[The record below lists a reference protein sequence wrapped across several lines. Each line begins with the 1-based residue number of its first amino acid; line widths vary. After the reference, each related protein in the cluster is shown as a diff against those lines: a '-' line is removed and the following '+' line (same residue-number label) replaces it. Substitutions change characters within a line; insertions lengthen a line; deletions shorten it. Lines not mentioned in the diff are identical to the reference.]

1 MLAFEALE
9 IGIPEVG
16 FGQDAH
22 HVPVVGDLFRPVL
35 VQTEGAPAK
44 LVDAHVRGD
53 GGQIHKDVDSACVP
67 TLTKE
72 PTCAHDA
79 LRDALLEE
87 FGQHPGVVAWNPIL
101 ADAPDAMV
109 TAEDLILKLHDE
121 LFLVHPRLH
130 PRQEARDKVVIDKNR
145 RAGHQNRVQPVDR
158 FGGEQ
163 LAEDRDGPSRL
174 VVEDVLDQRRRRRA
188 LKIRDDDRSDA
199 VAKRL
204 HLRLEDVLEGD
215 PLAFAVGQHSG
226 DGCSTRARARLRD
239 LNPVEHELLL
249 GLLGQGVVGLALRAH
264 QPVTDVS
271 VDQRNHQHLL
281 RHRHGQQGRPG
292 FGHLWRHAAPL
303 PEEVEPTVVG
313 QGAIAS
319 LKRVP

>member
-1 MLAFEALE
+1 M
-9 IGIPEVG
+9 
-16 FGQDAH
+16 
-22 HVPVVGDLFRPVL
+22 
-35 VQTEGAPAK
+35 
-44 LVDAHVRGD
+44 RGD
-53 GGQIHKDVDSACVP
+53 GGQVNEDVDATRVP
-67 TLTKE
+67 TLTEK
-72 PTCAHDA
+72 PSGAHDA
-79 LRDALLEE
+79 LRDALLEQ
-87 FGQHPGVVAWNPIL
+87 FRQHPGVVAWDPIL
-101 ADAPDAMV
+101 ADATDTMV
-109 TAEDLILKLHDE
+109 AIEDLILELHDE

-130 PRQEARDKVVIDKNR
+130 PRQKAGDKIVIHEDR
-145 RAGHQNRVQPVDR
+145 RAGHQDGVQPVDR

-174 VVEDVLDQRRRRRA
+174 VVEDVLDQRCRRRA
-188 LKIRDDDRSDA
+188 LKVRDDDRSDA

-204 HLRLEDVLEGD
+204 HLRLKDVLEGD

-264 QPVTDVS
+264 QPVTDVA
-271 VDQRNHQHLL
+271 VDQRHHQHRL

-292 FGHLWRHAAPL
+292 IGNLWRHAAPL
-303 PEEVEPTVVG
+303 PEEVEPSMVG

-319 LKRVP
+319 LKRLP